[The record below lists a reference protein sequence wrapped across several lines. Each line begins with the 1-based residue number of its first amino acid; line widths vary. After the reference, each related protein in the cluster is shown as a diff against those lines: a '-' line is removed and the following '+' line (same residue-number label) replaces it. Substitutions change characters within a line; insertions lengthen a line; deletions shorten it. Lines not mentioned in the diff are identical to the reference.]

1 MARQFFRQILTALL
15 AFAAFGFGAAAR
27 ADPPASVARLAYASG
42 PVSFAPA
49 GAPEQWVEAELN
61 RPLTI
66 GDRLWADAGA
76 RVELQVRG
84 AAIRMAEHTLVTLL
98 NVDQRATQVQLSQG
112 RLNLKVRRL
121 APDQVFE
128 VDTPNLAFAVRRP
141 GDYRIEVDPS
151 ANATLVMGRSGQAD
165 VYGEGNAYRIDTR
178 QAYRFS
184 GTDLRAFEPLAPL
197 YADAFDRWADTRER
211 RVVSARTARY
221 VPPGLLGSEELDQ
234 YGSWRT
240 VADYGNVWVPS
251 QVAPGWAPYRD
262 GHWTWIEPWGWTWV
276 DDAPWG
282 FAVSHYGRWARVRN
296 DWCWVPAPVAA
307 AQPPVYAPALVAFVG
322 GLVLGL
328 ALHDHADV
336 GWFPLGPRE
345 VYRPPYDASRRY
357 VTNVNT
363 SNTVINTTQITNV
376 YNNIN
381 RVTYVNRQVPGAVTA
396 VPAAAMAQGQP
407 VARAARP
414 VPAQAIAAATVSP
427 AIPVA
432 PARASLT
439 GARAAAAAP
448 APAALGRQALA
459 KTAPPPPA
467 PAFATK
473 PLATGPERTPETVAG
488 RAAIAPT
495 AAASRPAPPVK
506 VLRLAS
512 ATPLKPVPHVRPP
525 TVAALPSAGPGAR
538 IGPPASA
545 QPTRPPL
552 AAPPAALASRQPAGA
567 PPVAVPPPLKP
578 AAKPPPVTVQRQQQA
593 SKLPTPGKPAPP
605 PPVAAI
611 PLKPAA
617 KPPLIPPQLTSKPA
631 VVPPP
636 RIAPPQPAAA
646 PPQLASHQ
654 PRRPAGPPP
663 NRPAAPGRAERPLA
677 PPQPATPPAAAP
689 RPPIET
695 DRANPAAAV
704 NPIPRAIKPERA
716 AAPVVRPLA
725 PPPARAAAAGAEA
738 RPQPPLRMAQT
749 PAAAH
754 PPPPRLA
761 EARRP
766 PVAPAPLR
774 PVRPQP
780 PASKPLAAP
789 NQHQRRGERTEQT
802 E

>member
-1 MARQFFRQILTALL
+1 MMTRQFLRQILTALL
-15 AFAAFGFGAAAR
+15 AFAAFGFGATAR

-42 PVSFAPA
+42 AVSFAPA
-49 GAPEQWVEAELN
+49 GAPEQWVAAELN

-66 GDRLWADAGA
+66 GDQLWADAGA

-151 ANATLVMGRSGQAD
+151 ANATLVMVRSGQAD

-432 PARASLT
+432 PVRASLT

-467 PAFATK
+467 PAFAAK
-473 PLATGPERTPETVAG
+473 PSATGPERTPETVAG

-525 TVAALPSAGPGAR
+525 AVAALPSAGPGAR

-578 AAKPPPVTVQRQQQA
+578 AAKPPPFAVPPQLA
-593 SKLPTPGKPAPP
+593 SRLPTPA
-605 PPVAAI
+605 
-611 PLKPAA
+611 
-617 KPPLIPPQLTSKPA
+617 KPA

-636 RIAPPQPAAA
+636 SPIAAPKPAAKPAAA
-646 PPQLASHQ
+646 PPQLAWHQ
-654 PRRPAGPPP
+654 PRPAGPVK
-663 NRPAAPGRAERPLA
+663 
-677 PPQPATPPAAAP
+677 PATPPPAP
-689 RPPIET
+689 RQPMET

-704 NPIPRAIKPERA
+704 NPIPRTIKPERA
-716 AAPVVRPLA
+716 AAPERAIASAEPKATAPLA
-725 PPPARAAAAGAEA
+725 RPIAPPRARATAAGAES
-738 RPQPPLRMAQT
+738 RPQPPLRMAQA
-749 PAAAH
+749 PVAVR
-754 PPPPRLA
+754 PPPRIAEAPRPPAAPVPVRPARPPIEAAPAPRTPPGPPPAARHVPEPKLA
-761 EARRP
+761 AARRP
-766 PVAPAPLR
+766 A
-774 PVRPQP
+774 P
-780 PASKPLAAP
+780 PAKRPAEAGQSAKRD
-789 NQHQRRGERTEQT
+789 QQ
-802 E
+802 